1 MATPDPP
8 KVRETARV
16 LLLDPEDRVFLFK
29 ATGPIREL
37 VFWLP
42 PGGGLETGET
52 HAEAAKREVWEELG
66 LAALQLSPCVWE
78 RDVVVR
84 WLEGLLEV
92 REQYFVCRVEP
103 FEVDDT
109 NWDDY
114 EREYMLDYRW
124 WSREE
129 ILAATG
135 EVFIPNALGQLIEPV
150 LRGEFPVNPLRIGR

>member
-1 MATPDPP
+1 
-8 KVRETARV
+8 VR
-16 LLLDPEDRVFLFK
+16 K
-29 ATGPIREL
+29 A
-37 VFWLP
+37 
-42 PGGGLETGET
+42 
-52 HAEAAKREVWEELG
+52 A
-66 LAALQLSPCVWE
+66 
-78 RDVVVR
+78 VR
-84 WLEGLLEV
+84 WIQGPVEL
-92 REQYFVCRVEP
+92 REHYFACRVAP

-114 EREYMLDYRW
+114 EREYTLDYRW